1 MPGWMSS
8 PTGETPP
15 TSARGRKGGG
25 RAHTSSFGDPS
36 QPSWLNETTP
46 RAAPSVT
53 SWTATGEGDPLLPNK
68 DTYVDIGLPRRHFKG
83 PLGKRYSTDMLC
95 FLLFGLYMVGMVAL
109 GIVAFVQDGLSDK
122 AIYLTEGVDFQG
134 HGCGSNG
141 AVFYPHYQSHPDF
154 GICVSE
160 CPNETSRVQ
169 VTLPVLASLSSN
181 ASNVIGA
188 TNMDAANATT
198 SSTTVMRTVTFPG
211 YATIKQ
217 GYVCAPVGALD
228 AVVADTTQL
237 NDVFGLYI
245 GAIRENWEP
254 LLYSAGTC
262 LGLATLYLILLR
274 FGGCFILG
282 LSVVAFQ
289 AALVAAAVYIWSLS
303 TNDTLDRHA
312 QNILLI
318 AAVFLVCGAM
328 AYFLAV
334 VVLVQRLLL
343 AGKYLV
349 FGTRVFS
356 QMNKMVLIPFLYS
369 FALVAALAW
378 GLAVTVCLFTA
389 GTTIDVPE
397 TIPVE
402 STHAPVTVLVR
413 SFERDST
420 LRWLF
425 VYHAFGMYWLVSV
438 LLALVDMTVAM
449 AVAVWYFTPT
459 DRQTKAKAFDVAD
472 PVQFSISTILKYHV
486 GTAAFS
492 ALVVAPVRYIRNFFM
507 YIDANKEVE
516 AGGNWFSQLSS
527 TLCCGKLIICSAT
540 SVIAW
545 TMLVDKAA
553 LSDVVVPMSVIVLG
567 SYAIAHT
574 FMTLYETT
582 INVLL
587 LSFAMDESMNGG
599 RNRAEFAQA
608 DFTKYVYTDSFCGG
622 NMMVSLVGQ

>member
-1 MPGWMSS
+1 
-8 PTGETPP
+8 
-15 TSARGRKGGG
+15 
-25 RAHTSSFGDPS
+25 
-36 QPSWLNETTP
+36 
-46 RAAPSVT
+46 
-53 SWTATGEGDPLLPNK
+53 
-68 DTYVDIGLPRRHFKG
+68 
-83 PLGKRYSTDMLC
+83 
-95 FLLFGLYMVGMVAL
+95 
-109 GIVAFVQDGLSDK
+109 
-122 AIYLTEGVDFQG
+122 
-134 HGCGSNG
+134 
-141 AVFYPHYQSHPDF
+141 
-154 GICVSE
+154 
-160 CPNETSRVQ
+160 
-169 VTLPVLASLSSN
+169 
-181 ASNVIGA
+181 
-188 TNMDAANATT
+188 
-198 SSTTVMRTVTFPG
+198 
-211 YATIKQ
+211 
-217 GYVCAPVGALD
+217 
-228 AVVADTTQL
+228 
-237 NDVFGLYI
+237 
-245 GAIRENWEP
+245 
-254 LLYSAGTC
+254 
-262 LGLATLYLILLR
+262 
-274 FGGCFILG
+274 
-282 LSVVAFQ
+282 
-289 AALVAAAVYIWSLS
+289 
-303 TNDTLDRHA
+303 
-312 QNILLI
+312 
-318 AAVFLVCGAM
+318 
-328 AYFLAV
+328 
-334 VVLVQRLLL
+334 
-343 AGKYLV
+343 
-349 FGTRVFS
+349 
-356 QMNKMVLIPFLYS
+356 MVLIPFLYS

-527 TLCCGKLIICSAT
+527 TLAARVAHGLITSHILRVGAINRIGNASVLLGKLIICSAT

-574 FMTLYETT
+574 SVNDNLRPKWQT
-582 INVLL
+582 VL
-587 LSFAMDESMNGG
+587 
-599 RNRAEFAQA
+599 
-608 DFTKYVYTDSFCGG
+608 
-622 NMMVSLVGQ
+622 